1 VVIGFILFMLL
12 GFGFGFAIRGPAAWI
27 ALAVPVVFALL
38 TAAVQGIDGRL
49 LLVLVVALVLTALS
63 IIGGRA
69 LDRYLE
75 RRQSAQA

>member
-1 VVIGFILFMLL
+1 MIIGFILFMLL

-38 TAAVQGIDGRL
+38 TALVQGVDGRL
-49 LLVLVVALVLTALS
+49 FVVLLIALVLTALS

-75 RRQSAQA
+75 QRESAQA